1 MQAELRLRI
10 FTDMFFKK
18 KKQPEQQGYVHKP
31 RQFDRDEKIEI
42 QKIVSSI
49 PVTRK
54 LLSQDLL
61 VTAINNFVVKN
72 IKIGSNAARNVN
84 TTKHP
89 QVFFQSFKDLVSST
103 ENLQKLEPY
112 WRFEGH
118 TPTEQLED
126 LENRRDKIIRGF
138 IYESFTELVEKIE
151 KTNNPN
157 TKQKLFDDYQG
168 QLMFNIDI
176 CGEENFEFFKELCRD
191 KLNITE

>member
-1 MQAELRLRI
+1 
-10 FTDMFFKK
+10 MFFKK
-18 KKQPEQQGYVHKP
+18 KKSTDNKGYSYKP
-31 RQFDRDEKIEI
+31 RQFERDEKIEI

-72 IKIGSNAARNVN
+72 IKIGSTAAHHIN

-89 QVFFQSFKDLVSST
+89 QLFFQSVEELITST

-118 TPTEQLED
+118 PPTEQLED
-126 LENRRDKIIRGF
+126 FLSRRDKIIRGF
-138 IYESFTELVEKIE
+138 IYESFTQLVEEIE
-151 KTNNPN
+151 KKKNPSA
-157 TKQKLFDDYQG
+157 KQRLFDEYQAS
-168 QLMFNIDI
+168 LLNKLDV
-176 CGEENFEFFKELCRD
+176 CGEENFEFFKDLCRE
-191 KLNITE
+191 KLNITEGDN

>member
-1 MQAELRLRI
+1 ML
-10 FTDMFFKK
+10 FKRK
-18 KKQPEQQGYVHKP
+18 KTPEPEGYVYRP
-31 RQFDRDEKIEI
+31 PVFDREERIAI

-54 LLSQDLL
+54 LLSQELL

-72 IKIGSNAARNVN
+72 VKIGSTAAHHVN

-89 QVFFQSFKDLVSST
+89 QLFFQSFRDLITST
-103 ENLQKLEPY
+103 EQLQKLEPY

-126 LENRRDKIIRGF
+126 LNERKDRIIKGF
-138 IYESFTELVEKIE
+138 LNETFNDLLKDIE
-151 KTNNPN
+151 KARTSAQ
-157 TKQKLFDDYQG
+157 KQKLFDTYQAA
-168 QLMFNIDI
+168 LLNNMDV
-176 CGEENFEFFKELCRD
+176 CGEENFEFFRALCIE

>member
-1 MQAELRLRI
+1 
-10 FTDMFFKK
+10 MFFKK
-18 KKQPEQQGYVHKP
+18 KKPEQKGYVHRP
-31 RQFDRDEKIEI
+31 RQFERDEKIEI

-61 VTAINNFVVKN
+61 VTAINNYVVKN
-72 IKIGSNAARNVN
+72 IKVGSAAAHNIN

-89 QVFFQSFKDLVSST
+89 QVFFQAMHDLISST

-126 LENRRDKIIRGF
+126 LATRKDKIIKGF
-138 IYESFTELVEKIE
+138 IYDSFSQLLEDIE
-151 KTNNPN
+151 KTKSNSS
-157 TKQKLFDDYQG
+157 KQKMFDTYQAS
-168 QLMFNIDI
+168 LINNMDV
-176 CGEENFEFFKELCRD
+176 CGEENFEFFKSLCRE
-191 KLNITE
+191 KLNIQE

>member
-1 MQAELRLRI
+1 
-10 FTDMFFKK
+10 MFFKK
-18 KKQPEQQGYVHKP
+18 KKSTEQTGYRYTP
-31 RQFDRDEKIEI
+31 RQFDRDEKIAI

-72 IKIGSNAARNVN
+72 IKIGSTAAHNVN

-89 QVFFQSFKDLVSST
+89 QLFFQSFKELISST
-103 ENLQKLEPY
+103 QELQKLEPY

-118 TPTEQLED
+118 TPTEQLAD
-126 LENRRDKIIRGF
+126 LELRKDKIIKGF
-138 IYESFTELVEKIE
+138 IHDSFTDLVEQLE
-151 KTNNPN
+151 KTKSPSA
-157 TKQKLFDDYQG
+157 KQKLFDTYQAS
-168 QLMFNIDI
+168 LINNIDV

-191 KLNITE
+191 KLNIKE

>member
-1 MQAELRLRI
+1 
-10 FTDMFFKK
+10 MFFKK
-18 KKQPEQQGYVHKP
+18 KKTEPKGYVYKP
-31 RQFDRDEKIEI
+31 RQFGRDEKIEI

-72 IKIGSNAARNVN
+72 IKIGSTAAHHVN

-89 QVFFQSFKDLVSST
+89 QLFFQSLKDLISST
-103 ENLQKLEPY
+103 EQLQKLEPY

-126 LENRRDKIIRGF
+126 LNSRKDKIIKGF
-138 IYESFTELVEKIE
+138 IYDSFSRLVEDIE
-151 KTNNPN
+151 KTKSPSS
-157 TKQKLFDDYQG
+157 KQKMFDTYQAS
-168 QLMFNIDI
+168 LINNMDV
-176 CGEENFEFFKELCRD
+176 CGEENFEFFKSLCRE
-191 KLNITE
+191 KLNIQE

>member
-1 MQAELRLRI
+1 
-10 FTDMFFKK
+10 MFFKK
-18 KKQPEQQGYVHKP
+18 KKEEPKGYTFRP
-31 RQFDRDEKIEI
+31 REYDRDERIEL

-54 LLSQDLL
+54 MLKQELL
-61 VTAINNFVVKN
+61 VTATNNFVVKN
-72 IKIGSNAARNVN
+72 IKIGSNAAHNVN

-89 QVFFQSFKDLVSST
+89 QVFFQSWKDLISST
-103 ENLQKLEPY
+103 ENLQKVEPY

-126 LENRRDKIIRGF
+126 LNARKDKIIRGF

-157 TKQKLFDDYQG
+157 AKQKLFDDYQN
-168 QLMFNIDI
+168 QLMFNIEV
-176 CGEENFEFFKELCRD
+176 CGEDNFEFFKDLCRD

>member
-1 MQAELRLRI
+1 MLFR
-10 FTDMFFKK
+10 K
-18 KKQPEQQGYVHKP
+18 KKQATEQQGYVYKP
-31 RQFDRDEKIEI
+31 RRYDRDEVIEI

-54 LLSQDLL
+54 LLSQELL

-72 IKIGSNAARNVN
+72 IKIGSTAAHNVN
-84 TTKHP
+84 TTKYP
-89 QVFFQSFKDLVSST
+89 QVFFQAYKELVSST

-118 TPTEQLED
+118 TPTEQLDD
-126 LENRRDKIIRGF
+126 LNERKDKIIRGF

-151 KTNNPN
+151 KTKNPN
-157 TKQKLFDDYQG
+157 AKQKLFDDYQN
-168 QLMFNIDI
+168 QLMFNIEI
-176 CGEENFEFFKELCRD
+176 CGEENFEFFKDLCRD

>member
-1 MQAELRLRI
+1 
-10 FTDMFFKK
+10 MFFKK
-18 KKQPEQQGYVHKP
+18 KKQPENQGYLHKP

-72 IKIGSNAARNVN
+72 IKIGSTAAHNVN

-89 QVFFQSFKDLVSST
+89 QVFFQSFKDLISST

-126 LENRRDKIIRGF
+126 LNNRRDKIIRGF
-138 IYESFTELVEKIE
+138 IYESFSELVEKIE

-168 QLMFNIDI
+168 QLMYNIDI

-191 KLNITE
+191 KLNIAE

>member
-1 MQAELRLRI
+1 
-10 FTDMFFKK
+10 MFFKK
-18 KKQPEQQGYVHKP
+18 KKKEEQKGYVFRP
-31 RQFDRDEKIEI
+31 REYDRDEKIEL

-54 LLSQDLL
+54 LLKQELL
-61 VTAINNFVVKN
+61 VTATNNYVVKN
-72 IKIGSNAARNVN
+72 IKIGSNAAHNVN

-89 QVFFQSFKDLVSST
+89 QVFFQALKDLISST
-103 ENLQKLEPY
+103 ENLQKVEPY

-118 TPTEQLED
+118 TPTEQMED
-126 LENRRDKIIRGF
+126 LNARKDKIIRGF

-157 TKQKLFDDYQG
+157 AKQKLFDDYQN
-168 QLMFNIDI
+168 QLMFNIEI
-176 CGEENFEFFKELCRD
+176 CGEENFEFFKDLCRD

>member
-1 MQAELRLRI
+1 
-10 FTDMFFKK
+10 MFFKK
-18 KKQPEQQGYVHKP
+18 KKKEEQNGYTFRP
-31 RQFDRDEKIEI
+31 RDYDRDERIEL

-54 LLSQDLL
+54 MLKYELL
-61 VTAINNFVVKN
+61 VTATNNYVVKN
-72 IKIGSNAARNVN
+72 IKIGSNAAHNVN

-89 QVFFQSFKDLVSST
+89 QVFFQSLKDLISST
-103 ENLQKLEPY
+103 ENLQKVEPY

-118 TPTEQLED
+118 TPTEQMED
-126 LENRRDKIIRGF
+126 LNARKDKIIRGF

-157 TKQKLFDDYQG
+157 AKQKLFDDYQN
-168 QLMFNIDI
+168 QLMFNIEV
-176 CGEENFEFFKELCRD
+176 CGEENFEFFKDLCRD

>member
-1 MQAELRLRI
+1 
-10 FTDMFFKK
+10 MFFKK
-18 KKQPEQQGYVHKP
+18 KKSTENQSYKYKP
-31 RQFDRDEKIEI
+31 RQFDRDEKIAI

-72 IKIGSNAARNVN
+72 IKIGSTAAHHIN

-89 QVFFQSFKDLVSST
+89 QLFFQSVEDLISST
-103 ENLQKLEPY
+103 EKLQKLEPY

-126 LENRRDKIIRGF
+126 FVSRRDKIIRGF
-138 IYESFTELVEKIE
+138 IYESFTQLVEDIE
-151 KTNNPN
+151 KKKNPSA
-157 TKQKLFDDYQG
+157 KQRLFDEYQAS
-168 QLMFNIDI
+168 LLNKLDV
-176 CGEENFEFFKELCRD
+176 CGEENFEFFKDLCRE
-191 KLNITE
+191 KLNIKGEN

>member
-1 MQAELRLRI
+1 
-10 FTDMFFKK
+10 MFFKK
-18 KKQPEQQGYVHKP
+18 KKEEQKGYVFRP
-31 RQFDRDEKIEI
+31 REYDRDERIEL

-54 LLSQDLL
+54 MLKYELL
-61 VTAINNFVVKN
+61 VTATNNYVVKN
-72 IKIGSNAARNVN
+72 IKIGSNAAHNVN

-89 QVFFQSFKDLVSST
+89 QVFFQALKDLISST
-103 ENLQKLEPY
+103 ENLQKVEPY

-118 TPTEQLED
+118 TPTEQMDD
-126 LENRRDKIIRGF
+126 LIARKDKIIRGF

-157 TKQKLFDDYQG
+157 AKQKLFDDYQN
-168 QLMFNIDI
+168 QLMFNIEV
-176 CGEENFEFFKELCRD
+176 CGEENFEFFKDLCRD

>member
-1 MQAELRLRI
+1 ML
-10 FTDMFFKK
+10 FKR
-18 KKQPEQQGYVHKP
+18 KKQTDNQGYVYRP
-31 RQFDRDEKIEI
+31 RQFERDEKIEI

-54 LLSQDLL
+54 LLSQELL

-72 IKIGSNAARNVN
+72 IKIGSTAAHNVN

-89 QVFFQSFKDLVSST
+89 QVFFQSFKELVSST
-103 ENLQKLEPY
+103 QNLQKLEPY

-126 LENRRDKIIRGF
+126 LEKRRDKIIRGF
-138 IYESFTELVEKIE
+138 IYESFSELVEKIE
-151 KTNNPN
+151 KTGNPN

-168 QLMFNIDI
+168 QLMFNIDV
-176 CGEENFEFFKELCRD
+176 CGEENFEFFKQLCRE

>member
-1 MQAELRLRI
+1 
-10 FTDMFFKK
+10 MFFKK
-18 KKQPEQQGYVHKP
+18 KKQPENQGYVPKP

-72 IKIGSNAARNVN
+72 IKIGSNAAHNLN

-138 IYESFTELVEKIE
+138 IYESFSELVEKIE

-168 QLMFNIDI
+168 QLMYNIDI
-176 CGEENFEFFKELCRD
+176 CGEANFEFFKELCRD
-191 KLNITE
+191 KLNIAE

>member
-1 MQAELRLRI
+1 
-10 FTDMFFKK
+10 MFFKK
-18 KKQPEQQGYVHKP
+18 KRKEEPKGYVYKP
-31 RQFDRDEKIEI
+31 RLYERDEKIEI

-54 LLSQDLL
+54 LLSQELL

-72 IKIGSNAARNVN
+72 IKIGSTAAHHVN

-89 QVFFQSFKDLVSST
+89 QLFFQSFGELVSST

-126 LENRRDKIIRGF
+126 LNERKDRIIKGF
-138 IYESFTELVEKIE
+138 INESFNDLLQNIE
-151 KTNNPN
+151 KSRSASQ
-157 TKQKLFDDYQG
+157 KQKLFDEYQAA
-168 QLMFNIDI
+168 LLNNMEI
-176 CGEENFEFFKELCRD
+176 CGEENFEFFKELCRS

>member
-1 MQAELRLRI
+1 ML
-10 FTDMFFKK
+10 FKK
-18 KKQPEQQGYVHKP
+18 KKEAENQGYVHRP
-31 RQFDRDEKIEI
+31 RQFDRDEKIAI

-54 LLSQDLL
+54 LLSQELL
-61 VTAINNFVVKN
+61 VTAVNNYVVKN
-72 IKIGSNAARNVN
+72 IKIGSTAAHNVN

-89 QVFFQSFKDLVSST
+89 QVFFQAFKDLISST

-118 TPTEQLED
+118 SPTEQLED

-138 IYESFTELVEKIE
+138 IYESFSELVEKIE
-151 KTNNPN
+151 KTSS
-157 TKQKLFDDYQG
+157 TAVKQKLFDEYQS
-168 QLMFNIDI
+168 QLLFNIDI
-176 CGEENFEFFKELCRD
+176 CGEENFEFFKDLCRD

>member
-1 MQAELRLRI
+1 ML
-10 FTDMFFKK
+10 FKRK
-18 KKQPEQQGYVHKP
+18 KEEPKGYTYKP
-31 RQFDRDEKIEI
+31 RLYERDEKIEI
-42 QKIVSSI
+42 QKIVSTI

-61 VTAINNFVVKN
+61 VTAINNYVVKN
-72 IKIGSNAARNVN
+72 LKIGSTAAHHVN

-89 QVFFQSFKDLVSST
+89 QLFFQSYGELVSST

-112 WRFEGH
+112 WRFEEH

-126 LENRRDKIIRGF
+126 LTARKDRIIKGF
-138 IYESFTELVEKIE
+138 IYESFNELVANIE
-151 KTNNPN
+151 KARSGSQ
-157 TKQKLFDDYQG
+157 KQKLFDEYQAS
-168 QLMFNIDI
+168 LLNNIEI

>member
-1 MQAELRLRI
+1 
-10 FTDMFFKK
+10 MFFKK
-18 KKQPEQQGYVHKP
+18 KKKEEQKGYTFRP
-31 RQFDRDEKIEI
+31 RDYDRDERIEL

-54 LLSQDLL
+54 MLKYELL
-61 VTAINNFVVKN
+61 VTATNNYVVKN
-72 IKIGSNAARNVN
+72 IKIGSTAAHNVN

-89 QVFFQSFKDLVSST
+89 QVFFQALKDLISST
-103 ENLQKLEPY
+103 ENLQKVEPY

-118 TPTEQLED
+118 TPTEQMED
-126 LENRRDKIIRGF
+126 LNARKDKIISGF

-157 TKQKLFDDYQG
+157 AKQKLFDDYQN
-168 QLMFNIDI
+168 QLMFNIEV
-176 CGEENFEFFKELCRD
+176 CGEENFEFFKDLCRD

>member
-1 MQAELRLRI
+1 ML
-10 FTDMFFKK
+10 FKK
-18 KKQPEQQGYVHKP
+18 KKSQQQGYVYKP
-31 RQFDRDEKIEI
+31 RQFERDEKIEI

-72 IKIGSNAARNVN
+72 IKIGSTAAHHVN

-89 QVFFQSFKDLVSST
+89 QLFFQSFRELVSST
-103 ENLQKLEPY
+103 QELQKLEPY

-126 LENRRDKIIRGF
+126 LNARKDKIIKGF
-138 IYESFTELVEKIE
+138 IFESFNDLVENLE
-151 KTNNPN
+151 KTKSPSA
-157 TKQKLFDDYQG
+157 KQKMFDTYQAS
-168 QLMFNIDI
+168 LINNMDV
-176 CGEENFEFFKELCRD
+176 CGEENFDFFKSLCRE
-191 KLNITE
+191 KLNIRE

>member
-1 MQAELRLRI
+1 ML
-10 FTDMFFKK
+10 FKK
-18 KKQPEQQGYVHKP
+18 KKKEEQGYVYRP
-31 RQFDRDEKIEI
+31 RQYDRDEKIEI

-54 LLSQDLL
+54 ILSQELL
-61 VTAINNFVVKN
+61 VTAINNFVIKN
-72 IKIGSNAARNVN
+72 IKIGSNAAHNVN

-89 QVFFQSFKDLVSST
+89 QVFFQSLKDLISST

-126 LENRRDKIIRGF
+126 LANRKDKIIKGF
-138 IYESFTELVEKIE
+138 IYESFTELIEKIE

-157 TKQKLFDDYQG
+157 TKQKLFDEYQG
-168 QLMFNIDI
+168 QLMYNIEI
-176 CGEENFEFFKELCRD
+176 CGEENFEFFKNLCRE
-191 KLNITE
+191 KLNIDEEK